1 MAFKAGAGDTPV
13 LTEVPGLTGAGDSFG
28 SSAPDAREGK
38 MKSHLQAGFEQVR
51 NRLKGDRQ
59 PGGREIFVRIA
70 RNALHLGA
78 GNGTSVVIGMITL
91 GLMARYLGP
100 RALGILAMIEA
111 YGTLCDQILRL
122 ETWQS
127 IVKYGA
133 TALEQKDGRRFAL
146 LVKFGAAIDL
156 VCAAITGTVALL
168 AIPLVA
174 RLMGW
179 DQQTVEMAQFYMIA
193 VYFAVSSTPMGVLR
207 LFDRFAQFAWLDP
220 AIAAA
225 RLVGTLLI
233 IETGGTIWAFLAMS
247 IGLQILQRLSL
258 TFMAWRTLDQ
268 NGFGRFWQAPLR
280 GTPAQF
286 PGFWSFTLSANAA
299 VLLRKATQELDI
311 LVVGS
316 LAGSYQA
323 GIYQIV
329 RKLTLAID
337 RAGGMLQQVA
347 FPDLARL
354 WTRRDLGQFS
364 RVVRN
369 VEAMTMAFA
378 AVAMLALVIMGH
390 HLISALAGPAFAEAY
405 VPLLVQSLA
414 SMLFLAGSTLRPALM
429 CMDCQ
434 LQLLR
439 IMVFATV
446 LFCLVLFSS
455 VAAFGLIGAAWA
467 HIAFA
472 ATVLVAA
479 TAMFRRRLRA
489 ERGSSP
495 SLQG

>member
-1 MAFKAGAGDTPV
+1 
-13 LTEVPGLTGAGDSFG
+13 
-28 SSAPDAREGK
+28 
-38 MKSHLQAGFEQVR
+38 MKSHLRAGVQQVR
-51 NRLKGDRQ
+51 HRFGRQ
-59 PGGREIFVRIA
+59 QGGREILLRIA

-78 GNGTSVVIGMITL
+78 GNGASVAISMITL
-91 GLMARYLGP
+91 GLAAHYLGP
-100 RALGILAMIEA
+100 LALGVLAIIEA

-122 ETWQS
+122 ETWQG

-133 TALEQKDGRRFAL
+133 SALEQKDERRFAI
-146 LVKFGAAIDL
+146 LVKLGTTIDL

-168 AIPLVA
+168 AIPLAA

-179 DQQTVEMAQFYMIA
+179 DQQTIQMAQFYMIA

-220 AIAAA
+220 AIAVA
-225 RLVGTLLI
+225 RLIGTLLI
-233 IETGGTIWAFLAMS
+233 VRAGGTIWAFLAMS
-247 IGLQILQRLSL
+247 IGLQILQRLTL
-258 TFMAWRTLDQ
+258 TFMAWRILDQ
-268 NGFGRFWQAPLR
+268 HGFGRFWRAPLR
-280 GTPAQF
+280 GAPAQF
-286 PGFWSFTLSANAA
+286 PGFWGFTLSANAA

-329 RKLTLAID
+329 RKLTMAINK
-337 RAGGMLQQVA
+337 AGGMLQQVA

-354 WTRRDLGQFS
+354 WTRRDLDQFS

-369 VEAMTMAFA
+369 VEGMTMAFA
-378 AVAMLALVIMGH
+378 VAAMLALVVMGNR
-390 HLISALAGPAFAEAY
+390 LIGALAGPAFAEAY
-405 VPLLVQSLA
+405 LPLIVQSLA

-439 IMVFATV
+439 VMVFATG

-455 VAAFGLIGAAWA
+455 VAAFGVLGAACA

-479 TAMFRRRLRA
+479 TAMFRRRLLA
-489 ERGSSP
+489 ERRASP
-495 SLQG
+495 PHQS